1 MVRCFMVSKGMFEV
15 KNAYDVIVVGG
26 GLAGICAAVSSAREG
41 AKTALIERYGI
52 LGGMLTSGHVYPILG
67 MVSEGTIYD
76 EMEKLLGNGQKEKI
90 ISGNGRE
97 IPVNVEKAK
106 AALLKFASDNQVDV
120 WLQTPAVEA
129 QMDGDRLTGVVI
141 GTQEGLKILEAKVF
155 VDATGDGQLA
165 ALAGAHYEIGRAGD
179 GKCQPV
185 SMIFT
190 IGGVD
195 PEVGMVVNGGS
206 DGAQMPDGTL
216 YVDLCEAASERG
228 ELPPNVTIVRL
239 HRTCYPDE
247 RNVNASQANGYD
259 TLTADG
265 IVAAELDLKSQIKLI
280 VDFLKKNVPGYEH
293 CYVKASGS
301 TLGVRETR
309 RIMGECTV
317 TDEDVEQGR
326 KHSDVVVHN
335 AWFKIDIH
343 NPAGG
348 GQAEKYAQPCMPYD
362 IRYGSLVP
370 LKVDGLLTAGRCI
383 SGTHRAHASY
393 RVMGICM
400 GIGQAA
406 GVAAAICAKK
416 DCTPRQL
423 EAEEV
428 QQGLMEKGV
437 DLGLKQ

>member
-1 MVRCFMVSKGMFEV
+1 MISKGMFEV
-15 KNAYDVIVVGG
+15 KNTYDVIVVGG
-26 GLAGICAAVSSAREG
+26 GLSGICAAVSAAREG
-41 AKTALIERYGI
+41 ARTALIERYGI
-52 LGGMLTSGHVYPILG
+52 LGGMLTSGNVYPILG

-76 EMEKLLGNGQKEKI
+76 EMVNLLDSDSQEKI

-97 IPVNVEKAK
+97 IPVDVERAK
-106 AALLKFASDNQVDV
+106 GVLLNFARENHVDI
-120 WLQTPAVEA
+120 WLQTPVVEA
-129 QMDGDRLTGVVI
+129 QMMDNRLTGVVI
-141 GTQEGLKILEAKVF
+141 GTQDGLKVLEAKVF
-155 VDATGDGQLA
+155 IDATGDGQLA
-165 ALAGAHYEIGRAGD
+165 AMAGAPYEIGRAGD

-190 IGGVD
+190 VGGVD
-195 PEVGMVVNGGS
+195 PEVGVVVNGRS
-206 DGAQMPDGTL
+206 DKVRLPDGML
-216 YVDLCEAASERG
+216 YADVCEAANERG

-239 HRTCYPDE
+239 HRSCYPDE

-259 TLTADG
+259 TLTPEG
-265 IVAAELDLKSQIKLI
+265 VTAAELDLKGQIDQI
-280 VDFLKKNVPGYEH
+280 MAFLRKNVPGYEG
-293 CYVKASGS
+293 CYVKATGS

-326 KHSDVVVHN
+326 KYSDVVVHN

-348 GQAEKYAQPCMPYD
+348 GQAEKYAQACIPYD

-400 GIGQAA
+400 GMGQAA
-406 GVAAAICAKK
+406 GIAAALCAGKN
-416 DCTPRQL
+416 CTPRAL
-423 EAEEV
+423 DVREV
-428 QQGLMEKGV
+428 QKRLVECGV
-437 DLGLKQ
+437 DLGLLFYSK

>member
-1 MVRCFMVSKGMFEV
+1 MISKGMFEV
-15 KNAYDVIVVGG
+15 KNTYDVVVVGG

-52 LGGMLTSGHVYPILG
+52 LGGMLTSGNVYPILG

-76 EMEKLLGNGQKEKI
+76 EVAELLGADSAEKI
-90 ISGNGRE
+90 VSGNGRE
-97 IPVNVEKAK
+97 IPVDVEKAK
-106 AALLKFASDNQVDV
+106 SVLLKFARDNQVDI
-120 WLQTPAVEA
+120 WLQTPVVEA
-129 QMDGDRLTGVVI
+129 QMEDGRLTGVLV
-141 GTQEGLKILEAKVF
+141 GTQEGLKCLEAKVF
-155 VDATGDGQLA
+155 IDASGDGQLA
-165 ALAGAHYEIGRAGD
+165 AIAGAPYEIGRAGD

-190 IGGVD
+190 VGGVD
-195 PEVGMVVNGGS
+195 PEIGQVVNGRS
-206 DGAQMPDGTL
+206 DKMRLPDGTL
-216 YVDLCEAASERG
+216 YADVCEAANQRG

-239 HRTCYPDE
+239 HRSCYPDE
-247 RNVNASQANGYD
+247 RNVNASQANGYN

-265 IVAAELDLKSQIKLI
+265 VTAAELDLKGQIDQI
-280 VDFLKKNVPGYEH
+280 VTFLRKYVPGYEK
-293 CYVKASGS
+293 CYVKSSGS

-309 RIMGECTV
+309 RITGECTV

-326 KHSDVVVHN
+326 KHPDVVVHN

-348 GQAEKYAQPCMPYD
+348 GQAEKYAQPCIPYD

-406 GVAAAICAKK
+406 GIAAALCAEKN
-416 DCTPRQL
+416 CVPRVL
-423 EAEEV
+423 DVREV
-428 QQGLMEKGV
+428 QKKLTQKGV
-437 DLGLKQ
+437 DLGL